1 MTMLRCSRGWS
12 AGRYGEGLGTI
23 FMIRW
28 ERFSRYGLALSAVG
42 HVALLLGLTYIGAS
56 AVQPIPPEAM
66 TVEIVPPSE
75 TPPRSAPAD
84 REINFDGTHL
94 ESTSTGS
101 EVSSDSDKR
110 SARAGRPEPKTV
122 LPSLKQAQANL
133 KEKRKGSAPA
143 ARPAARPEESE
154 TQPQADEPLLLPTT
168 PAREPQER
176 PKEAADQPKAGE
188 MFAMPLA
195 LPNGRIGGGLDALS
209 AAPAKLAHDDTA
221 AFKARLSSCTHVP
234 IGLIDDKVAIAVRIS
249 FKRDGTLASQ
259 PKLVGASLSPDA
271 GILLSAAITAL
282 ETCQPFAELPPDKYS
297 KWKTL
302 ELVLSPIT
310 LSAQSLD

>member
-1 MTMLRCSRGWS
+1 
-12 AGRYGEGLGTI
+12 
-23 FMIRW
+23 
-28 ERFSRYGLALSAVG
+28 LSAVG

-56 AVQPIPPEAM
+56 AVQPIAPEAM
-66 TVEIVPPSE
+66 IVEIVPPSE
-75 TPPRSAPAD
+75 ALASPAPAD
-84 REINFDGTHL
+84 REMNFDGTHL

-101 EVSSDSDKR
+101 EVSSDSDQG
-110 SARAGRPEPKTV
+110 SARSGRPEPKPA

-133 KEKRKGSAPA
+133 KEKRKGSAQ
-143 ARPAARPEESE
+143 AARPEETE

-176 PKEAADQPKAGE
+176 PEEAADQPKAGE

-195 LPNGRIGGGLDALS
+195 LPNGRIGGGLDAPS
-209 AAPAKLAHDDTA
+209 AMPAKLAHDDTA

-234 IGLIDDKVAIAVRIS
+234 AGLIDDKVAIALRIS
-249 FKRDGTLASQ
+249 FKPDGTLASQ
-259 PKLVGASLSPDA
+259 PKLLAASLSPDA
-271 GILLSAAITAL
+271 GLLLSAAVTAL

-302 ELVLSPIT
+302 ELVLSPIA

>member
-1 MTMLRCSRGWS
+1 
-12 AGRYGEGLGTI
+12 
-23 FMIRW
+23 MIRW

-56 AVQPIPPEAM
+56 AVQPNAPAAM
-66 TVEIVPPSE
+66 IVEIVPPGEAPASL
-75 TPPRSAPAD
+75 APAD
-84 REINFDGTHL
+84 REMNFDGTHL

-101 EVSSDSDKR
+101 EVSSDSDKG
-110 SARAGRPEPKTV
+110 SARAGRPEPKPV

-154 TQPQADEPLLLPTT
+154 TQPQADEPLLVPTT
-168 PAREPQER
+168 PAHEPQER
-176 PKEAADQPKAGE
+176 PKEAADQPKAGD

-195 LPNGRIGGGLDALS
+195 LPNGRIGGGLDAPS
-209 AAPAKLAHDDTA
+209 AKLAHDDTA
-221 AFKARLSSCTHVP
+221 AFKARLSSCTHMP
-234 IGLIDDKVAIAVRIS
+234 IGLIDDKVAIALRIS
-249 FKRDGTLASQ
+249 FKRDGTLAS
-259 PKLVGASLSPDA
+259 PPRLLDASLSADA
-271 GILLSAAITAL
+271 GLLMSAAVSAL
-282 ETCQPFAELPPDKYS
+282 ETCQPFTELPPDKYS

-302 ELVLSPIT
+302 ELVVSPIA

>member
-1 MTMLRCSRGWS
+1 
-12 AGRYGEGLGTI
+12 
-23 FMIRW
+23 MIRW

-84 REINFDGTHL
+84 REMNFDGTHL

-101 EVSSDSDKR
+101 EVSSDSDKG
-110 SARAGRPEPKTV
+110 SARAGRPEPKPV

-195 LPNGRIGGGLDALS
+195 LPNGRIGGGLDAPS
-209 AAPAKLAHDDTA
+209 AKPAKLAHDDTA
-221 AFKARLSSCTHVP
+221 AFKARLSSCTHMP
-234 IGLIDDKVAIAVRIS
+234 IGLIDDKVAIALRIS
-249 FKRDGTLASQ
+249 FKRDGTLAS
-259 PKLVGASLSPDA
+259 PPRLLDASLSADA
-271 GILLSAAITAL
+271 GLLMSAAVSAL
-282 ETCQPFAELPPDKYS
+282 ETCQPFTELPPDKYS

-302 ELVLSPIT
+302 ELVVSPIA

>member
-1 MTMLRCSRGWS
+1 M
-12 AGRYGEGLGTI
+12 
-23 FMIRW
+23 
-28 ERFSRYGLALSAVG
+28 SAVG

-56 AVQPIPPEAM
+56 AVQPIAPEAM
-66 TVEIVPPSE
+66 IVEIVPPSKALAS
-75 TPPRSAPAD
+75 PAPAD
-84 REINFDGTHL
+84 REMNFDGTHL

-101 EVSSDSDKR
+101 EVSSDSDKG
-110 SARAGRPEPKTV
+110 SARSGRPEPKPA

-133 KEKRKGSAPA
+133 KEKRKGSAQ
-143 ARPAARPEESE
+143 AARPEETE

-176 PKEAADQPKAGE
+176 PEEAADQPKAGE

-195 LPNGRIGGGLDALS
+195 LPNGRIGGGLDAPS
-209 AAPAKLAHDDTA
+209 AMPAKLAHDDTA

-234 IGLIDDKVAIAVRIS
+234 AGLIDDKVAIALRIS
-249 FKRDGTLASQ
+249 FKPDGTLASQ
-259 PKLVGASLSPDA
+259 PKLLAASLSPDA
-271 GILLSAAITAL
+271 GLLLSAAVTAL

-302 ELVLSPIT
+302 ELVLSPIA